1 MIDRAGKLKRHLRL
15 IALVFC
21 ASAPLQAWGSCIS
34 AVDLLAQNGRFEKE
48 PCNVF
53 DALYIHNNI
62 GEIDYAGYPL
72 PDAAGAVGLAVQ
84 MFVFRREHMDKKDGM
99 VDHLIAAVPALKTL
113 DKERYQAYSAYIMF
127 NYGYHA
133 NDSQDRTG
141 ALNPALMSAMRGT
154 RFASLD
160 EIICFVELDVP
171 SVPIDQVVV
180 SSRYMHQ
187 CETPAE

>member
-1 MIDRAGKLKRHLRL
+1 MIDRAGKLKRRLR
-15 IALVFC
+15 IMALVFY
-21 ASAPLQAWGSCIS
+21 ASAPVQAWGSCIS
-34 AVDLLAQNGRFEKE
+34 AVDLLAQNGRFEEE

-62 GEIDYAGYPL
+62 VKIDYTGYPL
-72 PDAAGAVGLAVQ
+72 PDEAGAVGLAVQ
-84 MFVFRREHMDKKDGM
+84 MFVFRRENLDTKDGI
-99 VDHLIAAVPALKTL
+99 VDHLIAAVPDLKTL
-113 DKERYQAYSAYIMF
+113 DEERYQAYSAYIMF

-141 ALNPALMSAMRGT
+141 ALNPALISAMQGT
-154 RFASLD
+154 RFESLN

-171 SVPIDQVVV
+171 SVPIDQVVI

-187 CETPAE
+187 CQTPAG